1 MKVKEYIE
9 ANKGLWNILGNIT
22 YEITKDN
29 KAVNIYDHESKTSL
43 QWSEEYP
50 TKLKIEKLIENIRT
64 YKKEN
69 NK

>member
-22 YEITKDN
+22 YKITEDN
-29 KAVNIYDHESKTSL
+29 KAVNIHDHKTDTYL

>member
-29 KAVNIYDHESKTSL
+29 KAVNIYDHESNTCL
-43 QWSEEYP
+43 QWSEEYQ
-50 TKLKIEKLIENIRT
+50 TKSKIENIIKNIRT
-64 YKKEN
+64 YRKEN